1 MYVYIDIY
9 LYMHVYVSE
18 IWSAV
23 SAAQS
28 ASCSPRNDTPC
39 HLQASRQLLYNY
51 RKRKC
56 FYYVLIQ
63 TEDVRLHS
71 RKHLI
76 YKYRALFTQKSPAFF
91 GNDLYVALLQ
101 YISVF
106 HYTQKAYLPWTT
118 ATLPGVQRFWNTEIF
133 FENGIQRFFLEMEY
147 RILIPTNK

>member
-1 MYVYIDIY
+1 MYMYIYMYVYIDIY

-63 TEDVRLHS
+63 TEDVRLYS
-71 RKHLI
+71 RTLFLASLRFCVHYCIDRDAMQEKKSAL
-76 YKYRALFTQKSPAFF
+76 RA
-91 GNDLYVALLQ
+91 
-101 YISVF
+101 VF
-106 HYTQKAYLPWTT
+106 
-118 ATLPGVQRFWNTEIF
+118 
-133 FENGIQRFFLEMEY
+133 
-147 RILIPTNK
+147 